1 MYRHAFSSDEVAD
14 LVMKVI
20 GEIEPV
26 GETNTDD
33 ARYVHLQILLK
44 TLDILI
50 DEVTFVAAPGETY
63 FLGVV
68 AHKAE
73 CEARAWLEEK
83 YWQFSD
89 NLGKGE
95 ENGRSDQP

>member
-14 LVMKVI
+14 LVMRVI

-26 GETNTDD
+26 GETNEDE

-73 CEARAWLEEK
+73 CEARAWLKEK
-83 YWQFSD
+83 YRQFGDS
-89 NLGKGE
+89 LGEGAE
-95 ENGRSDQP
+95 DERPDR